1 MRHIELGDLDELEN
15 RVKHALELERD
26 EASSVAEFLQTA
38 LHACFLQLVREHLN
52 LAGRDLILV
61 DSEALPVKREVVT
74 FVILPVDWQLAL
86 AETSEV
92 IAVLGSIDH
101 LTNDDLIIVDLK
113 APRNELE
120 LA

>member
-1 MRHIELGDLDELEN
+1 MRHIELGDLDELED

-61 DSEALPVKREVVT
+61 DSEALPVQIEMVAFFVPLVGRELW
-74 FVILPVDWQLAL
+74 FS
-86 AETSEV
+86 ERCEV
-92 IAVLGSIDH
+92 ISIVGRIDRVCHDDTIIEH
-101 LTNDDLIIVDLK
+101 LKGASV
-113 APRNELE
+113 EL
-120 LA
+120 